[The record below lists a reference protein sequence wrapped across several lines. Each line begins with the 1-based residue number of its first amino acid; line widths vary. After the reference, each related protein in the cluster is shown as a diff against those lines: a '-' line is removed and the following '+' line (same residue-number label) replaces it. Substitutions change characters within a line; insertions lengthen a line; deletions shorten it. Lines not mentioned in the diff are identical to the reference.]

1 MEGIIEVTT
10 AIFIVGVLYFVFKDL
25 TQKKDKKYLIIL
37 YFIILISLIIFLF
50 FSSFYGLNT
59 VSLKYLLFGLISVI
73 CLFYIFKIL
82 KKAEQFPISKNVIES
97 KYEFDN
103 LVFNEIDIESIF
115 TDLTEN
121 KIIETDLENF
131 KLLIE
136 QKKTNRKIVLID
148 KNGGFNKNQQVT
160 YIRLFSFLKDVL
172 IKKGF
177 VYSVGIT
184 ISEKDP
190 LVQFIC
196 LNFVIPKKNGIGN
209 EPLKP
214 KNIVSALRRFN
225 P

>member
-1 MEGIIEVTT
+1 MKGIIEVTT

-37 YFIILISLIIFLF
+37 YFIILIIFLF
-50 FSSFYGLNT
+50 FSSFYGSNT
-59 VSLKYLLFGLISVI
+59 ISLKYLLFGLISVI

-136 QKKTNRKIVLID
+136 QKKTIKKIVLID
-148 KNGGFNKNQQVT
+148 KNGGFNKNHQVT
-160 YIRLFSFLKDVL
+160 YIRLFSFFKDVL

-177 VYSVGIT
+177 VYSENIT

-209 EPLKP
+209 DPLKP